1 MGAAAIWTTAGAD
14 RRCNNPH
21 TRQGALPQEP
31 ASPGKRLYYK
41 ESTDLANGAA
51 ARKSP
56 SAKIL
61 AEFASQKQKLCKPVD
76 ADETGLRKNAA
87 LSRSAFMAVGAL
99 LRFEVL
105 GRDAKHVVALDAHAV
120 QHAPGVPP
128 WRAFV
133 SSRRGVRRR
142 SGRSSW
148 DYWCCLSRFTHHVI
162 LTQHSFNARCL
173 HAGPLPTDR
182 RPWVSAGPET
192 QCGLIASMCAATA
205 SQLLRPHVTL
215 DCPE

>member
-1 MGAAAIWTTAGAD
+1 MGAAAIWTTTGAD

-21 TRQGALPQEP
+21 TRQGALLQEP
-31 ASPGKRLYYK
+31 AGPGKGRCRK
-41 ESTDLANGAA
+41 RTCRPRQGAAIARTQAPARGAAARTQAPARGAA

-105 GRDAKHVVALDAHAV
+105 GRNAKHVVALDAHAV
-120 QHAPGVPP
+120 QHALGVAP

-133 SSRRGVRRR
+133 SSGRRVRRR
-142 SGRSSW
+142 
-148 DYWCCLSRFTHHVI
+148 
-162 LTQHSFNARCL
+162 
-173 HAGPLPTDR
+173 R
-182 RPWVSAGPET
+182 RT
-192 QCGLIASMCAATA
+192 
-205 SQLLRPHVTL
+205 
-215 DCPE
+215 

>member
-1 MGAAAIWTTAGAD
+1 MGAAAIGTTADAD

-21 TRQGALPQEP
+21 TP
-31 ASPGKRLYYK
+31 AR
-41 ESTDLANGAA
+41 DAA
-51 ARKSP
+51 ARKSAG
-56 SAKIL
+56 AKIL

-120 QHAPGVPP
+120 QHALGVSS

-133 SSRRGVRRR
+133 SSGRRVRRR

-148 DYWCCLSRFTHHVI
+148 GCRCYLSRFTHDVI
-162 LTQHSFNARCL
+162 LTQHSFNTRCPHAR
-173 HAGPLPTDR
+173 PLSSDR
-182 RPWVSAGPET
+182 RPWVSAAPEA
-192 QCGLIASMCAATA
+192 QCGFIATMRAATA
-205 SQLLRPHVTL
+205 SQPLPPHVTL
-215 DCPE
+215 DWSE